1 MTERGEFAMSA
12 PPFVM
17 KLQVVARFS
26 ATSAPNH
33 EGHPVIKLLRYLNM
47 KKSLR
52 TD

>member
-1 MTERGEFAMSA
+1 
-12 PPFVM
+12 M

-33 EGHPVIKLLRYLNM
+33 ECHQVIKRLRHLKM
-47 KKSLR
+47 KKSLK